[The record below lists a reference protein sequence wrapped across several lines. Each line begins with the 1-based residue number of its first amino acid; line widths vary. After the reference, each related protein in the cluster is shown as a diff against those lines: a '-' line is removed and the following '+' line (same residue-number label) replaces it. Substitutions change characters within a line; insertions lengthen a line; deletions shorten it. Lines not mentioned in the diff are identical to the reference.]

1 MVRANPPLLSAGML
15 LARTGIYGM
24 VWLDDEF
31 VVTARFGDLSDGIEV
46 GDSLYAGLPILA
58 DYEDDIRALPKDA
71 ATGFELPG
79 VLLVQNSSDQKPRI
93 DIHVYRFVP
102 FEHEEGQSNA
112 AEPSQDDTQ
121 YLLLLTRAGS
131 PAGNDLAIARMQ
143 RDRRI
148 LLEQIEQ
155 QKLALERTN
164 KELELCNRDLED
176 FASIISHDLKAPMRS
191 LRYLAND
198 VEEALAQNNPTGAR
212 TACEALKSQTRR
224 MSSMLLELLDYASLG
239 RHQEIIDNTD
249 TRALIETIVGSL
261 PIPEGM
267 TVEINGHWPTL
278 QTYVAPLDL
287 VLRNLI
293 NNAIKHHDHPD
304 KGRIT
309 IDAMEKE
316 PHLILTVGDDGP
328 GIPQARQSAIFYPF
342 RSFQRQSPE
351 QEPKTDASHGMGL
364 AFVKR
369 TLNAVDGEITVVSD
383 APQNRGTKFIV
394 RWPLVATT
402 AV

>member
-1 MVRANPPLLSAGML
+1 ML

-46 GDSLYAGLPILA
+46 GDSLYVGLPILA

-71 ATGFELPG
+71 AKGFELPG
-79 VLLVQNSSDQKPRI
+79 VLLVQNSTDQKPRI

-102 FEHEEGQSNA
+102 FEHETGQTNA
-112 AEPSQDDTQ
+112 AEPSQDDVQ

-131 PAGNDLAIARMQ
+131 AAGNDLAIARMQ

-155 QKLALERTN
+155 QKLELERTN

-198 VEEALAQNNPTGAR
+198 VEEALAQNNSSDAR
-212 TACEALKSQTRR
+212 TACEALKTQTRR
-224 MSSMLLELLDYASLG
+224 MSSMLIELLDYASLG
-239 RHQEIIDNTD
+239 RRQDIVDKTD
-249 TRALIETIVGSL
+249 TRALVETIVDSL
-261 PIPEGM
+261 PQPAGM
-267 TVEINGHWPTL
+267 TIEVSGTWPTL
-278 QTYVAPLDL
+278 ETYIAPLDL

-309 IDAMEKE
+309 IDAIEKE
-316 PHLILTVGDDGP
+316 PHLILTIGDDGP
-328 GIPQARQSAIFYPF
+328 GIPQSRHNAIFYPF
-342 RSFQRQSPE
+342 RSFHEKSAE
-351 QEPKTDASHGMGL
+351 KEPDTDASHGMGL

-369 TLNAVDGEITVVSD
+369 TLEAVGGEITVVSN
-383 APQNRGTKFIV
+383 APQKRGTKFVV